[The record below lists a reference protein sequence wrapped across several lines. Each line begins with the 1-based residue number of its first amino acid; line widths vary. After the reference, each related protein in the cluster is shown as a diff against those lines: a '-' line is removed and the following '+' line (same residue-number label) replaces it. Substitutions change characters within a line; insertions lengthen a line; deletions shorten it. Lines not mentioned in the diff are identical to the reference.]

1 MTGTGPSPMPLRL
14 EIPGGMHAPAAA
26 RAAITERFEADLA
39 PARMDELRLLV
50 TELVANSVRHGGVD
64 EGGCVFVEI
73 ALSADRARVVVSDDG
88 LQGGATLRTPD
99 LGGGGG
105 FGLYLVDRVALA
117 WGAEQGAG
125 LRVWFEL
132 ARA

>member
-1 MTGTGPSPMPLRL
+1 MRLVSAAPLRL
-14 EIPGGMHAPAAA
+14 EIPGGANAPSTA
-26 RAAITERFEADLA
+26 RSAIMRHFEAELA
-39 PARMDELRLLV
+39 PARMEELRLLV

-64 EGGCVFVEI
+64 EDGRVFVEV
-73 ALSADRARVVVSDDG
+73 ALTRDRARVVVSDDG
-88 LQGGATLRTPD
+88 RQGDPTLRPPD

-117 WGAEQGAG
+117 WGAEHNPG